1 MPITISRK
9 KLSTLQGQQGVIAA
23 IDMEKTLN
31 TGVDNF
37 AGDPSLRV
45 LLVDEIDK
53 FPFTDELFD
62 ISVRVRQRAY
72 QDSTTQREWLEKH
85 ISQVKDPN
93 VVARY
98 ITQYHYDPKKFPVD
112 REILKKACWE
122 MDDRT
127 LHHFIDATID
137 GRELEPMYLAA
148 EINHPD
154 AAMYAIGLHIVEAV
168 KLWGRNRRQVFPGL
182 THMINQRILKEM
194 ATDDPRD
201 MVQVWEN
208 LSNFYVRTYNGLTVT
223 ITLRS
228 PMAYKAPIVL
238 KELVKGASE

>member
-1 MPITISRK
+1 
-9 KLSTLQGQQGVIAA
+9 
-23 IDMEKTLN
+23 
-31 TGVDNF
+31 
-37 AGDPSLRV
+37 V

-127 LHHFIDATID
+127 LHYFIDATID
-137 GRELEPMYLAA
+137 GGELEPMYLAA
-148 EINHPD
+148 EIKHPESD
-154 AAMYAIGLHIVEAV
+154 MSAIGQHMGKAV
-168 KLWGRNRRQVFPGL
+168 RLWGASRRQVFPGL
-182 THMINQRILKEM
+182 AHLVNTRILHEM
-194 ATDDPRD
+194 ASDDPRK
-201 MVQVWEN
+201 VTAVWES
-208 LSNFYVRTYNGLTVT
+208 LSNYYVRTYKGLSVT
-223 ITLRS
+223 MTLRS
-228 PMAYKAPIVL
+228 PMAYKAPVVL
-238 KELVKGASE
+238 KELLKGESE